1 MASPWRL
8 AGALLALSLAPAFCL
23 EDLAEQIRAAQQAGD
38 YQKAAALY
46 PRLIASGEDTPE
58 IRSNY
63 GAMLYMAGRDR
74 EAVAQFHIALRQSPG
89 LLAPNL
95 LAGLALTRLGQWSA
109 AIPYLQ
115 IAHRLQANSPE
126 PLIALGKS
134 YVGLR
139 DYKRAREA
147 YTQATALDPRNAE
160 AWFGVGITGR
170 SLADAILKTNH
181 EPNAECEQ
189 LLHDSL
195 AALTR
200 AAELDPSSPRAHLIL
215 AESFRDSGKFVDAVA
230 EYQAILRISPDDP
243 AANLGLATTYWKSG
257 DVEPALPYLNSVL
270 SRFPNDAEANGIMA
284 NILVH
289 RGAFQEALPYA
300 RKALAGN
307 PNLAQ
312 VRASL
317 AKIYLEQHRPGSAVQ
332 ELSRIASVDPDGS
345 FHFLMA
351 RALRE
356 LGRESEARAALE
368 RFKQLRAASK
378 TGTPVPE

>member
-1 MASPWRL
+1 MASLWRL
-8 AGALLALSLAPAFCL
+8 SAVLLALSLAPAFCR
-23 EDLAEQIRAAQQAGD
+23 EDLAEQIRTAQQAGD

-63 GAMLYMAGRDR
+63 GAMLYLAGRDR
-74 EAVAQFHIALRQSPG
+74 EAVEQLRTALRQSPG
-89 LLAPNL
+89 LIAPNL
-95 LAGLALTRLGQWSA
+95 LAGLALTRLGEWNA
-109 AIPYLQ
+109 ALPYLQ
-115 IAHRLQANSPE
+115 RAHRQQANSPE
-126 PLIALGKS
+126 PLIGLGKA

-139 DYKRAREA
+139 DYKHARDA
-147 YTQATALDPRNAE
+147 YSQASALDPRSAE
-160 AWFGVGITGR
+160 AWFGIGITDR

-181 EPNAECEQ
+181 GPNAECEQ

-195 AALTR
+195 TALTR
-200 AAELDPSSPRAHLIL
+200 AAELDPSSPRARLIL
-215 AESFRDSGKFVDAVA
+215 AESYRDSGKLVDALS
-230 EYQAILRISPDDP
+230 EYQAILRISPEDP
-243 AANLGLATTYWKSG
+243 AASLGLATTYWKSG
-257 DVEPALPYLNSVL
+257 DVEPAVPYLNSVL
-270 SRFPNDAEANGIMA
+270 SRFPEDAEANGIMA

-289 RGAFQEALPYA
+289 RGAFHEALPYA

-317 AKIYLEQHRPGSAVQ
+317 AKIYLEQKRPESAVR
-332 ELSRIASVDPDGS
+332 ELSRIAPVDPDGS
-345 FHFLMA
+345 YHFLMA

-356 LGRESEARAALE
+356 LGRDAEASAALE

-378 TGTPVPE
+378 AGTTAQE